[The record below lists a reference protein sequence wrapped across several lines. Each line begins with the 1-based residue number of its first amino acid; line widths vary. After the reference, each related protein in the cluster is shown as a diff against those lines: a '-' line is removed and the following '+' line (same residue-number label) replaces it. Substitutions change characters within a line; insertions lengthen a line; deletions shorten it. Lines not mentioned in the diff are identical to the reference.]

1 MSLRLV
7 VAAQSA
13 IVTLLARRD
22 DRGHA
27 TAEYALVLLGAGAIA
42 MLVMAW
48 ATKSN
53 RIGALLD
60 AVFKSLIG
68 TVT

>member
-1 MSLRLV
+1 MTNPIRPRGSL
-7 VAAQSA
+7 
-13 IVTLLARRD
+13 D
-22 DRGHA
+22 ERGQA